1 MNYFPGFVDVK
12 PRKHVGF
19 KLPSMDGDMMPG
31 DEFVNQPE
39 EQWTEAHVESD
50 EDDAEVNG

>member
-12 PRKHVGF
+12 PRKHVGL

-39 EQWTEAHVESD
+39 EQWTEAHVEFD
-50 EDDAEVNG
+50 EDDAEYG